1 MTPYTYYEYYAWYM
15 RPDGGFDS
23 NNRVGYLSYGIIMV
37 GFWIEII
44 IFRPK
49 NYWWLR
55 SPVTDFFDSNF
66 NFCAWYVTPSGDA
79 SFDNRSDGVARSY
92 GRILSGHCYKSRCSY
107 RYNDR
112 ETLVMLVIHL
122 FTHIP
127 TVSYLNTSKRSI
139 LLEA

>member
-1 MTPYTYYEYYAWYM
+1 MTPYTYYEYYARYM

-55 SPVTDFFDSNF
+55 SPVTSTSWDVGYACCVLPNGG
-66 NFCAWYVTPSGDA
+66 VSGYGYIG
-79 SFDNRSDGVARSY
+79 SVSHSY
-92 GRILSGHCYKSRCSY
+92 GRILSGNCYKSRCVY
-107 RYNDR
+107 HYNDR
-112 ETLVMLVIHL
+112 RRWLCWQYIHL
-122 FTHIP
+122 HIF
-127 TVSYLNTSKRSI
+127 LR
-139 LLEA
+139 